1 MVTKKRILT
10 REELNAKLKDEKE
23 ALEKDGFRN
32 IRTRVID
39 ITPTWKNLEQVIE
52 EMRAVNERLREQ
64 IRGLEKEIDQLNGY

>member
-32 IRTRVID
+32 IRTKVIG

-64 IRGLEKEIDQLNGY
+64 IVAKDKEIDQLNGY